1 MLCSGTELLR
11 AAAELQE
18 GLNLG
23 WVALLP
29 SPTAAVLVS

>member
-1 MLCSGTELLR
+1 MQVILNAMLWYW
-11 AAAELQE
+11 LQE